1 MLFCL
6 YHVWCK
12 AYETNEKC
20 KTVQKNRTGH
30 GGNHAEILSD
40 VERRGG
46 EEMLHEQVKCLVNSG
61 SLADIKNYAFF
72 ISRAP

>member
-1 MLFCL
+1 ML
-6 YHVWCK
+6 K
-12 AYETNEKC
+12 
-20 KTVQKNRTGH
+20 
-30 GGNHAEILSD
+30 ILSD

-46 EEMLHEQVKCLVNSG
+46 EEMLQEQVKCLVNSG